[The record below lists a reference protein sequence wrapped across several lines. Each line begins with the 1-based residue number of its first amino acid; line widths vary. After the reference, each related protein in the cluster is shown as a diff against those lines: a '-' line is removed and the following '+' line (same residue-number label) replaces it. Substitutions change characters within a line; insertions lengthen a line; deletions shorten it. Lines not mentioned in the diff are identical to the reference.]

1 MSTIDDLLLAGG
13 NAGKSMTF
21 EQIGKSYSGT
31 VTSVESRQATDLST
45 GEVKVWKDGSP
56 AMQLVIGIQTD
67 ERNPEL
73 ENDDGIRYDYVKM
86 WGEQKKALRAS
97 AQAAGGA
104 PEPGDFYGVKFVR
117 EIPSKTR
124 GFNPTK
130 VYEYTIRKANP
141 ADAALGGGFPQSV
154 PAAHPSEAPVGL
166 GAAAPQV
173 AQAAPQV
180 AVANPQVEEQIKTL
194 ISKALDN
201 DTIVKIVSGSTPA
214 QVEQIRQ
221 AVLLQQAA
229 LAGQGF

>member
-31 VTSVESRQATDLST
+31 VFSVESRQATDLST
-45 GEVKVWKDGSP
+45 GEGKVWKDGSP

-124 GFNPTK
+124 GFNATK

-141 ADAALGGGFPQSV
+141 ADSALGV
-154 PAAHPSEAPVGL
+154 
-166 GAAAPQV
+166 AAPQAAPV
-173 AQAAPQV
+173 AQVQQAAPVAQV
-180 AVANPQVEEQIKTL
+180 PQAAPAGQLTPQQEEMVKTL
-194 ISKALDN
+194 ISKALTD
-201 DTIVKIVSGSTPA
+201 
-214 QVEQIRQ
+214 EQITSIVDGANPQ
-221 AVLLQQAA
+221 AIAA
-229 LAGQGF
+229 LRVQQGALVAAGF